1 MPLLPA
7 LAFARSLIEG
17 RLKSGGRALD
27 GTAGNGHDTL
37 LLAWLAGEDGIVWA
51 FDVQPQ
57 ALANTKDRLKTAGA
71 DKQVRLICASH
82 ARLADYVA
90 EPLDAAMFNFGYL
103 PGGSKNLTTRAD
115 TSVAALEAAVS
126 LLAGGGI
133 LTAVLYDGH
142 AEGARESAAVQA
154 WAAALPQERFA
165 VLRYSFANQRNCPP
179 LLLAV
184 EKRAGN
190 PTSNNK

>member
-37 LLAWLAGEDGIVWA
+37 LLERLAGEDGIVWA

-57 ALANTKDRLKTAGA
+57 ALANTKGRLKTAGA

-103 PGGSKNLTTRAD
+103 PGGRKNLTTRAD

-133 LTAVLYDGH
+133 LTAVLYGGH
-142 AEGARESAAVQA
+142 TEGARESAAVQQ

-165 VLRYSFANQRNCPP
+165 VLRYGFANQRNCPP